1 MSTPRKHLLKE
12 GDKVFSIQGCRVQ
25 KAKGIVPTGT
35 LIQFTTYNGYPAA
48 IVEKDNVENSRS
60 KRRVFLEK
68 NLRKLEAVKK
78 KPGMKKPVK
87 KK

>member
-25 KAKGIVPTGT
+25 KAKGIVATGT
-35 LIQFTTYNGYPAA
+35 LVRFTTYNGYPAA
-48 IVEKDNVENSRS
+48 IVEKDNATSS
-60 KRRVFLEK
+60 KAKHRVFLEK
-68 NLRKLEAVKK
+68 NLRKLEATKK
-78 KPGMKKPVK
+78 KPGAKKSGK